1 MAELITTVPNYLP
14 VDCFISE
21 VYKKVGDFVNK
32 DDLLVEFATPDF
44 KEKYPLNA
52 FHEGTLLYFAGIGA
66 CISKNK
72 PVTIAIIGKPG
83 EDIQSILND
92 KFTLFPTSYEYHFSR
107 YRFDCDSF
115 LKPKIYKIHKEDGD
129 YVKKG
134 DIILILGDADTN
146 KYYDVTAEIDGY
158 LDFDQDFNGNIYD
171 VFLHCPDSIFLTD
184 NKGKYIKDKN
194 GELIPAPKREHKFAV
209 EPYKL
214 YINLLDR
221 DIIYWNWVLF
231 YIHENDQDRINR
243 KFVNEFLITSD
254 PFTNS
259 KNIGYFCK
267 SIYFRKSRRFIVSPS
282 LNKKEFLQF
291 SLNNIG
297 GKDYIVFRI
306 NPLELVLS
314 KDDSISFLFENEQV
328 IEFKLSHVPYKV
340 LDDDY
345 YETNYYETKVT
356 ITDNELLAFQNINFK
371 LWKIHLNKTNQS
383 IVGGDLG
390 FDNYFSKKN
399 LIIVIKKYA
408 TEYRELVRKEVENY
422 LPLYD
427 HSIAIDGKTIIY
439 EECYVY
445 LMVDHTNNHH
455 KIGISNSPDFREKT
469 LQSEKPTIE
478 MIAAKKF
485 INRKIAASFEK
496 ALHNTYSKKRIR
508 GEWFKLDAHEIHEIK
523 STLEN

>member
-1 MAELITTVPNYLP
+1 M
-14 VDCFISE
+14 
-21 VYKKVGDFVNK
+21 
-32 DDLLVEFATPDF
+32 
-44 KEKYPLNA
+44 
-52 FHEGTLLYFAGIGA
+52 
-66 CISKNK
+66 
-72 PVTIAIIGKPG
+72 
-83 EDIQSILND
+83 
-92 KFTLFPTSYEYHFSR
+92 
-107 YRFDCDSF
+107 
-115 LKPKIYKIHKEDGD
+115 
-129 YVKKG
+129 
-134 DIILILGDADTN
+134 
-146 KYYDVTAEIDGY
+146 
-158 LDFDQDFNGNIYD
+158 
-171 VFLHCPDSIFLTD
+171 
-184 NKGKYIKDKN
+184 
-194 GELIPAPKREHKFAV
+194 
-209 EPYKL
+209 
-214 YINLLDR
+214 
-221 DIIYWNWVLF
+221 
-231 YIHENDQDRINR
+231 
-243 KFVNEFLITSD
+243 
-254 PFTNS
+254 
-259 KNIGYFCK
+259 
-267 SIYFRKSRRFIVSPS
+267 
-282 LNKKEFLQF
+282 
-291 SLNNIG
+291 
-297 GKDYIVFRI
+297 
-306 NPLELVLS
+306 ELVLS